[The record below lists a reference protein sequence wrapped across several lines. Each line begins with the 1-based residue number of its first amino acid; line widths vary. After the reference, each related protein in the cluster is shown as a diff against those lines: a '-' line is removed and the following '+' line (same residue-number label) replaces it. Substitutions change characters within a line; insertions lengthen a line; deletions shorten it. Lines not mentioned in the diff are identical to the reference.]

1 MKNYFVEDSSI
12 SSVCFAG
19 SPPAYPVRL
28 PSEPVTLW
36 HGTIMEMGLA
46 AMALATARTAL
57 GLLMWCANAAYDMAE
72 P

>member
-1 MKNYFVEDSSI
+1 MSI
-12 SSVCFAG
+12 VRFAG

-36 HGTIMEMGLA
+36 HGTIIEMGLA

-57 GLLMWCANAAYDMAE
+57 GLLMRCANPTYDMVE